1 MSGSIVPVILSGGS
15 GTRLW
20 PLSRAG
26 KPKQLLAIAEAATM
40 LQATAARAPQAA
52 GFAAPMVVAGE
63 GHLPHVEA
71 QLAEAGIAPAAIILE
86 PAGRNTA
93 PAIALAAI
101 EALAADPE
109 ALILV
114 MPSDHVIRDPA
125 AFRRAVATA
134 AVAVR
139 RGDLAAFGITP
150 DRPETGYGYIE
161 LGDAIEGA
169 PGVQRI
175 ARFVEKPDRATAE
188 GYLATGRFAWNGGIF
203 LFGARAYLDAL
214 AAHAPAVLDACSAAM
229 AAAARSGAVVR
240 PAADAFLSATNISV
254 DYAVM
259 EKAANAC
266 VVPVEMGWSDV
277 GAWDALWDISAKDEA
292 GNVVSGAVM
301 ALGAANSLLR
311 HEGGPALFVSGVSD
325 LVVVATADAVMI
337 TTRQSAQSVKDIV
350 DRLKAAGSPLP
361 N

>member
-1 MSGSIVPVILSGGS
+1 MREPIVPVILSGGS

-20 PLSRAG
+20 PLSRAR
-26 KPKQLLAIAEAATM
+26 KPKQLLAIADSATM
-40 LQATAARAPQAA
+40 LQATAARTPAAA
-52 GFAAPMVVAGE
+52 GFAAPIVVAGE
-63 GHLPHVEA
+63 GHLAHVVA
-71 QLAEAGIAPAAIILE
+71 QLAAAGTDPSAIILE

-101 EALAADPE
+101 EALAGDPE

-139 RGDLAAFGITP
+139 CGDLAAFGIAP

-161 LGDAIEGA
+161 LGDPLADA

-214 AAHAPAVLDACSAAM
+214 ALHAPGVLTACEPAM
-229 AAAARSGAVVR
+229 AAAARDGAVVR
-240 PAADAFLSATNISV
+240 PEAGAFLAATNISV

-259 EKAANAC
+259 EKADNAC

-277 GAWDALWDISAKDEA
+277 GAWDALWDIAAKDGD
-292 GNVVSGAVM
+292 GNVVRGEVM
-301 ALGAANSLLR
+301 ALGCTDSLLR
-311 HEGGPALFVSGVSD
+311 HEGGPPLFVSGVSD

-337 TTRQSAQSVKDIV
+337 TTRANAQSVKDIV
-350 DRLKAAGSPLP
+350 DRLKATGSDLP

>member
-20 PLSRAG
+20 PLSRAS

-40 LQATAARAPQAA
+40 LQATAGRAPVSA
-52 GFAAPMVVAGE
+52 GFAAPIVVAGE
-63 GHLPHVEA
+63 GHLAHVEA
-71 QLAEAGIAPAAIILE
+71 QLAEARIAPAAIILE

-101 EALAADPE
+101 EALATDPD

-125 AFRRAVATA
+125 AFRRAIATA

-161 LGDAIEGA
+161 LGEALADA

-203 LFGARAYLDAL
+203 LFGAKAYLAAL
-214 AAHAPAVLDACSAAM
+214 AVHAPGALDPCRTAM

-240 PAADAFLSATNISV
+240 PDAASFLTATNISV

-259 EKAANAC
+259 EKASNAC

-277 GAWDALWDISAKDEA
+277 GAWDALWDISAKDDG
-292 GNVVSGAVM
+292 GNVVSGDVM
-301 ALGAANSLLR
+301 ALGSANSLLR
-311 HEGGPALFVSGVSD
+311 HEGGPPLFVSGVSD
-325 LVVVATADAVMI
+325 LVVVATADAVLI
-337 TTRQSAQSVKDIV
+337 TTRDAAQSVKDIV
-350 DRLKAAGSPLP
+350 DRLKAAGSSLP